1 MELKFNSKNSHCI
14 IGKEGAL
21 NSWKCTDGE
30 MTLSL
35 ARGPGAAGPCG
46 LHLRVI
52 PLKVLGGTCSVESTC
67 FSERPKLSFSGH
79 EFEVASGSLHGI

>member
-21 NSWKCTDGE
+21 NSWKCNDGE

-35 ARGPGAAGPCG
+35 AWGPGAAGPCAR
-46 LHLRVI
+46 HLRVI
-52 PLKVLGGTCSVESTC
+52 PLRVSGGTCSVESKC
-67 FSERPKLSFSGH
+67 FPESPKLSFSGL
-79 EFEVASGSLHGI
+79 EFEVASGLFHGM